1 MQHKDLILIIALCL
15 SGSVCFAQK
24 KYKVVCVAFYNFENL
39 FDTYDMPGKND
50 VEFTPDGDYHYTEE
64 IYQEKLDHLAE
75 VVSKIGTDL
84 TPDGPAILG
93 VCEVENL
100 KVLEDFVKHPK
111 IADRNYQIVHYE
123 SQDFRGIDNA
133 LLYQEKYFK
142 VHSSDTLR
150 MISRISGKDT
160 SYSRHILVVEGTLD
174 GDTVA
179 ITVNHWPSR
188 RGGEQ
193 ATRHLRN
200 RAAQQNRDLVDLNY
214 QRGIKTIVMGDLN
227 DDPINVSVSEI
238 LNAGPDKKKIRGRE
252 MYNPYYDYYKKG
264 LGTTAYRD
272 AWSLFDQIILSSHF
286 VKRSDGFRFHKAEV
300 FNEPWLTQ
308 KLGTY
313 KGYPYRTYSFG
324 SYVGGYS
331 DHFPVYIFLKK
342 EVQ

>member
-1 MQHKDLILIIALCL
+1 MLHKFLVLIFALCL
-15 SGSVCFAQK
+15 SVSTSLAQK
-24 KYKVVCVAFYNFENL
+24 QYKVVCVAFYNFENL

-50 VEFTPDGDYHYTEE
+50 VEFTPDGANHYTEE
-64 IYQEKLDHLAE
+64 IYLEKLDNLAT
-75 VVSKIGTDL
+75 VVSKIGTDV
-84 TPDGPAILG
+84 TPDGAAILG
-93 VCEVENL
+93 VCEIENR

-123 SQDFRGIDNA
+123 SPDFRGIDNA

-142 VHSSDTLR
+142 VHSSNTLL
-150 MISRISGKDT
+150 MISRISGTDT

-193 ATRHLRN
+193 ATKHLRN
-200 RAAQQNRDLVDLNY
+200 GAAQQNRDLVDRNNA
-214 QRGIKTIVMGDLN
+214 RGIKTIVMGDLN
-227 DDPINVSVSEI
+227 DDPINESVSEI
-238 LNAGPDKKKIRGRE
+238 LRAGPNKKKIRSGE
-252 MYNPYYDYYKKG
+252 MYNPYYEYYKRG

-272 AWSLFDQIILSSHF
+272 AWSLFDQIILSSNF
-286 VKRSDGFRFHKAEV
+286 VRKTDGFRFHRAEV

-313 KGYPYRTYSFG
+313 KGYPHRTYSFG
-324 SYVGGYS
+324 SYIGGYS
-331 DHFPVYIFLKK
+331 DHFPVYIFLVK
-342 EVQ
+342 ESK